1 MKLMHLLSL
10 DVFQKSEVVAGEKGL
25 ERDVTWVN
33 MMEILDSLEQ
43 LQPGELLISTGYGL
57 TEDSPLS
64 MDLIA
69 RLNQRNLAGIAIQP
83 GYYIS
88 EIPTRMIEQANE
100 LDFSI
105 IRLQPKI
112 TFGKVTRAILD
123 FLTQDTMSKME
134 LPIVLPQQALDNRRS
149 GMLEEFFD
157 DLLNGNFHSYNEALT
172 RAGSIGLEIS
182 SPYRVAVVDAAFR
195 DQEQEIE
202 IQDMLQETRNL
213 IMSHPFAP
221 KNIHSRLK
229 GSHIVLIYL
238 AEHGKAEEQNLF
250 RSIGN
255 TLGEGL
261 HHGNF
266 HVGLGKATSN
276 WQEFSESYSQ
286 AMTALEIGKSLF
298 PNGMVTYYEDLGLY
312 RLLCQIKNRKTL
324 KGFIDETVLPLA
336 EYDAGHSGEL
346 CKTLRVFLEKNN
358 QQETADELII
368 HRQTLGYRLRK
379 ISSILDRDLNN
390 PRDRFDL
397 YAGLLILDIIGLGEL
412 R

>member
-1 MKLMHLLSL
+1 MKLKHLLAL
-10 DVFQKSEVVAGEKGL
+10 DVFQRSEVVAGEKGL

-69 RLNQRNLAGIAIQP
+69 KLNERNLAGIAIQP

-88 EIPTRMIEQANE
+88 EIPARMISQANE

-134 LPIVLPQQALDNRRS
+134 LPIMLPQQALDNRRS

-172 RAGSIGLEIS
+172 RAGSVGLEIS
-182 SPYRVAVVDAAFR
+182 SPYKVAVVDAAVR
-195 DQEQEIE
+195 DQDQEIE

-238 AEHGKAEEQNLF
+238 AEHTKTEEQNLF

-255 TLGEGL
+255 TLGKGL
-261 HHGNF
+261 NHGNF
-266 HVGLGKATSN
+266 HVGLGKATNN

-298 PNGMVTYYEDLGLY
+298 PNEMVTHYEDLGLY
-312 RLLCQIKNRKTL
+312 RLLCQIRNKKTL
-324 KGFIDETVLPLA
+324 KDYIEETVLPLA
-336 EYDAGHSGEL
+336 EYDAEHTGEL
-346 CKTLRVFLEKNN
+346 CKTLRIFLERNN

-397 YAGLLILDIIGLGEL
+397 YAGLLILDIIGSDEL

>member
-1 MKLMHLLSL
+1 MKLLHLLAL
-10 DVFQKSEVVAGEKGL
+10 EVFQKSEIVAGGKGL

-69 RLNQRNLAGIAIQP
+69 RLNERNLAGIAIQP

-88 EIPTRMIEQANE
+88 EIPARMIEQANE
-100 LDFSI
+100 LDFPV

-134 LPIVLPQQALDNRRS
+134 LPILLPQRALDNRRS

-182 SPYRVAVVDAAFR
+182 SPYKVAVVDAIGR
-195 DQEQEIE
+195 DQGQEAMVKSI
-202 IQDMLQETRNL
+202 LQETRDL

-221 KNIHSRLK
+221 KNIHSRLR
-229 GSHIVLIYL
+229 GNHIILIYQ
-238 AEHGKAEEQNLF
+238 AEPTKNEEQTLF
-250 RSIGN
+250 RNIGN
-255 TLGEGL
+255 TIVEGMN
-261 HHGNF
+261 HDDF
-266 HVGLGKATSN
+266 YVGIGKATSN
-276 WQEFSESYSQ
+276 WQEFNESYSQ

-298 PNGMVTYYEDLGLY
+298 PGSGIKHYEDLGLY
-312 RLLCQIKNRKTL
+312 RLLCQIKNKKTL
-324 KGFIDETVLPLA
+324 KDFMEETVFPLA
-336 EYDAGHSGEL
+336 EYDSKHSGEL
-346 CKTLRVFLEKNN
+346 RKTLRYYLEKNN
-358 QQETADELII
+358 QQETADALII

-379 ISSILDRDLNN
+379 ISEILKRDLNN
-390 PRDRFDL
+390 PMDRFDL
-397 YAGLLILDIIGLGEL
+397 YVGLLILDIIDSDNHG
-412 R
+412 

>member
-1 MKLMHLLSL
+1 MKLMHLLAL

-69 RLNQRNLAGIAIQP
+69 KLNERSLAGIAIQP

-88 EIPTRMIEQANE
+88 EIPARMIEQANQ
-100 LDFSI
+100 LDFPI

-134 LPIVLPQQALDNRRS
+134 LPILLPHRALDNQRS

-172 RAGSIGLEIS
+172 RAGSIGLGIS
-182 SPYRVAVVDAAFR
+182 SPYKVAVVDVVGR
-195 DQEQEIE
+195 DQG
-202 IQDMLQETRNL
+202 QDTVVQSILQETRNL

-221 KNIHSRLK
+221 KNIHSRLR
-229 GSHIVLIYL
+229 GSYIILIYQ
-238 AEHGKAEEQNLF
+238 AEPTKTEEQILF
-250 RSIGN
+250 RNIGN
-255 TLGEGL
+255 TIVEGMS
-261 HHGNF
+261 HDDF
-266 HVGLGKATSN
+266 YVGVGKETSN
-276 WQEFSESYSQ
+276 WQEFKESYSQ
-286 AMTALEIGKSLF
+286 AITALEIGKSLF
-298 PNGMVTYYEDLGLY
+298 PGSKIAHYEDLGLY
-312 RLLCQIKNRKTL
+312 RLLCQIKNKKTL
-324 KGFIDETVLPLA
+324 RDFTEETVLPLA
-336 EYDAGHSGEL
+336 EYDSRHSGEL
-346 CKTLRVFLEKNN
+346 CKTLRYYLEKNN
-358 QQETADELII
+358 QKETADALII

-379 ISSILDRDLNN
+379 ISEILKRDLNN
-390 PRDRFDL
+390 PKDRFDL
-397 YAGLLILDIIGLGEL
+397 YMGLLILDIIGSDNS